1 MRVSRSNSNKHNSKK
16 RRRKTGQLVLLN
28 VTLLLAIAALIAV
41 WVYDDSNDK
50 GRSSASNGAPG
61 APGHNAASNSGEG
74 SANSSQNKDDNTG
87 AKSDEDGAIIGE
99 EQQGQEGAE
108 TDGESDLDGNGQAE
122 EPEEPGEPGEPGELG
137 TGSEGQVSGKT
148 VKLAFVGDVLLAA
161 KVDALMKKH
170 GYSYPYA
177 KASDYLKNPDLTA
190 ANLESPITT
199 RGTPAPNK
207 QFVFQGSPN
216 ALPALTESGIDVV
229 SLANNHT
236 LDMGVVGLLDTIG
249 HLDEAGM
256 PHVGGGNDES
266 EAYEPVILEAKGVK
280 VAYIGLSRVLPVVE
294 WKATK
299 DRPGVAESYDPTRG
313 LEAIRKAKEKADL
326 VVVMVHWGI
335 ERNDFPE
342 KYQQGLARQYIDA
355 GADLIIGSHP
365 HVLQGFETYK
375 GKWIAYSLGNFIF
388 NMTKTEKTKDT
399 GVLDALCTKEGDCKL
414 QFHPMRAIESQP
426 TPLEGDAAKE
436 LLARLS
442 KMSLNARVDE
452 EGHIVQ
458 K

>member
-1 MRVSRSNSNKHNSKK
+1 MRVSRSGSNKHSSRK

-28 VTLLLAIAALIAV
+28 LTLLLAIAALIAV
-41 WVYDDSNDK
+41 WVYDDSDNK
-50 GRSSASNGAPG
+50 ERTSASNGAA
-61 APGHNAASNSGEG
+61 APGHNAASNLDEG
-74 SANSSQNKDDNTG
+74 SADPAQNKDDNPG
-87 AKSDEDGAIIGE
+87 VKSDEDGAITGE
-99 EQQGQEGAE
+99 EQQGQEGA
-108 TDGESDLDGNGQAE
+108 DSNGESELDGNGQAE
-122 EPEEPGEPGEPGELG
+122 EPTEEPEKAVEPG
-137 TGSEGQVSGKT
+137 TGSAGQVSGKSI
-148 VKLAFVGDVLLAA
+148 KLAFVGDVLLAD
-161 KVDALMKKH
+161 KVNALMKTH
-170 GYSYPYA
+170 GYGYPYA

-207 QFVFQGSPN
+207 QFVFQGSPA

-266 EAYEPVILEAKGVK
+266 EAYQPVILEAKGVK
-280 VAYIGLSRVLPVVE
+280 VAYIGLSRVLPIVE

-335 ERNDFPE
+335 ERNDYPE
-342 KYQQGLARQYIDA
+342 KYQQALARQYIDA
-355 GADLIIGSHP
+355 GADLVIGSHP

-399 GVLDALCTKEGDCKL
+399 GVLDAQCTKEGDCKL
-414 QFHPMRAIESQP
+414 QFHPMKAIESQP
-426 TPLEGDAAKE
+426 TPLEGNSAKE

-452 EGHIVQ
+452 QGYIIQ

>member
-1 MRVSRSNSNKHNSKK
+1 MRVSRSNSNKHNGSK

-28 VTLLLAIAALIAV
+28 LTLLLAIAALIAV
-41 WVYDDSNDK
+41 WVYDDSDDK
-50 GRSSASNGAPG
+50 GRSSAGNGAAGAPG
-61 APGHNAASNSGEG
+61 QNAATNSGDG
-74 SANSSQNKDDNTG
+74 AANSPQNKDGNLGD
-87 AKSDEDGAIIGE
+87 KPDDDGASIGE
-99 EQQGQEGAE
+99 EQQSQEGTE
-108 TDGESDLDGNGQAE
+108 SDGTDGTDGTDGESDPDGNGQAE
-122 EPEEPGEPGEPGELG
+122 EPG
-137 TGSEGQVSGKT
+137 TGSEGQVSGKS

-161 KVDALMKKH
+161 KVDALMKQH

-207 QFVFQGSPN
+207 QFVFQGPPA

-256 PHVGGGNDES
+256 PHVGGGNDET

-280 VAYIGLSRVLPVVE
+280 VAYIGLSRVLPIVE

-342 KYQQGLARQYIDA
+342 KYQQNLARQYIDA
-355 GADLIIGSHP
+355 GADLVIGSHP

-426 TPLEGDAAKE
+426 TPLEGNAAKE

-442 KMSLNARVDE
+442 KMSLNALVDE
-452 EGHIVQ
+452 EGHIIQ